1 MVVELKICALY
12 KRCRR
17 LDEDC
22 LYSREQKVLQVLL
35 INELKT
41 SEMEEDTTDFPCP
54 SDVEVALEVLFQDFP
69 GVFEIPGF
77 PPCALQSQVQ
87 ALVKD
92 NSKVEPELRHLIL
105 FNAVRSFHVVV
116 GGVVDSVIV
125 REKDFR
131 EYVEGLVDK
140 QNELETRAI
149 HYFIDRILKVYR
161 GKFLEEWNLEQ
172 HFGKEALEFLP
183 YWVRVGVC
191 VRRDNKSYW
200 LSLPNVGRF
209 LKHCLQGRKEIL
221 LMLKRTR
228 FHEIA
233 VKTLEKRKLKRSSF
247 PPKFHLRELIGGG
260 QVEQIESPA
269 GTMIRLE

>member
-1 MVVELKICALY
+1 
-12 KRCRR
+12 
-17 LDEDC
+17 
-22 LYSREQKVLQVLL
+22 
-35 INELKT
+35 
-41 SEMEEDTTDFPCP
+41 MEEDTTDFPCP

-105 FNAVRSFHVVV
+105 FNAR
-116 GGVVDSVIV
+116 
-125 REKDFR
+125 
-131 EYVEGLVDK
+131 EGLP
-140 QNELETRAI
+140 RI
-149 HYFIDRILKVYR
+149 RRRILKVYR